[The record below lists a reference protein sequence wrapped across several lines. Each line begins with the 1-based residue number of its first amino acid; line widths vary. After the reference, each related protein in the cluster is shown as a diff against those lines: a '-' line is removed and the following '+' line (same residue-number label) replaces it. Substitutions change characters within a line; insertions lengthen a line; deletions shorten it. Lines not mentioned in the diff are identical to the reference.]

1 MNKNKSEITNH
12 NYFGY
17 VRVSTRTQNI
27 DRQVHKLRKIGV
39 PEENIYIDK
48 ISGARFD

>member
-39 PEENIYIDK
+39 PEEKHLYRQK
-48 ISGARFD
+48 SPRAL